1 MKTQGINLHYKN
13 CKQQNQNFVANYF
26 FMNMRMWMIGRTLSE

>member
-1 MKTQGINLHYKN
+1 MNTQGINQYYKK
-13 CKQQNQNFVANYF
+13 CIQQTLNFVANYF